1 MGEICPQTNKSY
13 PPLIKQ
19 KSISTLPHIMI
30 ILRLTPPP
38 APPIDSLIPSLL
50 VGFLPPVQTSLQMTL
65 RRMYVW
71 TFRQTGLKLLTGQVQ
86 ASLLCLLKS
95 PFGEV
100 TIKYVCIVVERHSLV
115 NLQRISTQE
124 DSYQYGGTHFYLAS
138 QILTRHMHH
147 KYAQK
152 AMTRHLISMQD
163 QAMTTHLLRQ

>member
-1 MGEICPQTNKSY
+1 MGEICPQTKSY

-30 ILRLTPPP
+30 ILRLTPPLKKS
-38 APPIDSLIPSLL
+38 PPIDTLMPSLL

-100 TIKYVCIVVERHSLV
+100 TIKYVCIVVERRSLV
-115 NLQRISTQE
+115 NLYRISTQE

-138 QILTRHMHH
+138 QTLTRHMHN
-147 KYAQK
+147 KYAE
-152 AMTRHLISMQD
+152 
-163 QAMTTHLLRQ
+163 RQ

>member
-1 MGEICPQTNKSY
+1 MGEICPQTKSY

-19 KSISTLPHIMI
+19 KSISTLSHIMI

-38 APPIDSLIPSLL
+38 PPPLKKSPPIDSLIPSLL

-86 ASLLCLLKS
+86 ASLLCLLKN

-115 NLQRISTQE
+115 NLYPISMQE

-138 QILTRHMHH
+138 QTLTRHRHH
-147 KYAQK
+147 KYAEGQ
-152 AMTRHLISMQD
+152 
-163 QAMTTHLLRQ
+163 